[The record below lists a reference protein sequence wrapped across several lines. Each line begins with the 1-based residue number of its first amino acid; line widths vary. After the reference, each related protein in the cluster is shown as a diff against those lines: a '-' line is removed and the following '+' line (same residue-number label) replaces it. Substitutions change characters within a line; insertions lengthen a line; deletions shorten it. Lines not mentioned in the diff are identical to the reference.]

1 MGSTYAAIG
10 PQPQAGGR
18 HALQWI
24 RPKYRFG
31 FAFLRGRNAAN
42 RRCGGVIFVYL
53 LTPSVTSRLL
63 KINHFC
69 HA

>member
-31 FAFLRGRNAAN
+31 FAGRNAAN
-42 RRCGGVIFVYL
+42 RVVILYL

>member
-10 PQPQAGGR
+10 PQPQPGGR

-31 FAFLRGRNAAN
+31 FAGRNAGN
-42 RRCGGVIFVYL
+42 RSRRVLSLF
-53 LTPSVTSRLL
+53 TPSVTNRLRR
-63 KINHFC
+63 INHFC

>member
-31 FAFLRGRNAAN
+31 FARAKNAAN
-42 RRCGGVIFVYL
+42 SEFAV
-53 LTPSVTSRLL
+53 
-63 KINHFC
+63 
-69 HA
+69 

>member
-31 FAFLRGRNAAN
+31 FAAGRNAAN
-42 RRCGGVIFVYL
+42 RSKCYL
-53 LTPSVTSRLL
+53 LCLL
-63 KINHFC
+63 TYLLRQLL
-69 HA
+69 ADS

>member
-31 FAFLRGRNAAN
+31 FAAGAKRSQQVPR
-42 RRCGGVIFVYL
+42 VIFFVYL
-53 LTPSVTSRLL
+53 LTYSVSY
-63 KINHFC
+63 
-69 HA
+69 